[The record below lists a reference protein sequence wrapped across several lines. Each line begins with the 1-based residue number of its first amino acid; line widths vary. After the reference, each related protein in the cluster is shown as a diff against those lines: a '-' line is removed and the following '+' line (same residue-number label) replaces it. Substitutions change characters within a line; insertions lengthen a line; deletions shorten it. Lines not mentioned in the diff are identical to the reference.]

1 MITFYPCFVAPVLYK
16 AYVTTEVKF
25 MNLVNG
31 KSSIMRIGLLI
42 LLLSTLVT
50 AQSNHTL
57 TMVTVDED
65 SDLVTIV
72 NADVADPFSQEAKI
86 CFKLGD
92 TVSVTVKIVTP
103 QGETI
108 RELLSAELPAGSHT
122 LTWDG
127 KDDTGAIASSGVFM
141 YEIHAEQVTRSA
153 MLALLN

>member
-1 MITFYPCFVAPVLYK
+1 MIIVYPSFMAPVLYK
-16 AYVTTEVKF
+16 IKMKVEGKF
-25 MNLVNG
+25 INLLNG
-31 KSSIMRIGLLI
+31 KSSIMRIGLVI

-57 TMVTVDED
+57 TMVTVDDD

-72 NADVADPFSQEAKI
+72 NADVADPFSKETKI

-92 TVSVTVKIVTP
+92 RVSVTVKIVTP
-103 QGETI
+103 LGETI

-127 KDDTGAIASSGVFM
+127 KDDNGAIASSGVFM